1 MLSPMGNVSVAY
13 VIGRSTVAGKPHKP
27 ANQLQSHRD
36 ARSERRTLRVVA
48 PTERR
53 KVPRVPADL
62 GERGKVIW
70 QAYWRDDVSLA
81 ATGVDIYDIHR
92 YCQLIEQR
100 EELEA
105 HIAAHP
111 ISLNEYGEQ
120 PNPRF
125 RMVKELT
132 REIEKTREQLG
143 ILPLARMRLGLVK
156 VQQETGL
163 HDLREKVQRSQPRD
177 ELAGAIDLDE
187 LG

>member
-1 MLSPMGNVSVAY
+1 M
-13 VIGRSTVAGKPHKP
+13 AGKPQKP
-27 ANQLQSHRD
+27 ASTLQSHRD
-36 ARSERRTLRVVA
+36 ARGDRRTLRVVE
-48 PTERR
+48 PSTPR
-53 KVPRVPADL
+53 KVPRVPKDL
-62 GERGKVIW
+62 GPRGAVIW
-70 QAYWRDDVSLA
+70 RAYWTDPVSLA

-156 VQQETGL
+156 VQQESGL
-163 HDLREKVQRSQPRD
+163 HDLREKVKRSQPRD
-177 ELAGAIDLDE
+177 EPAGVIDLDE